1 MCGDRSLNSEEQAMT
16 IAVRRFFR
24 LAAAVT
30 AFSVLPSGGHAQV
43 YPARPV
49 HVVVGFAAGGP
60 GDALAR
66 IMGQWLQERLGQP
79 FIIENRPGA
88 SSNVA
93 TEAVVNSPPDGHTLL
108 LVVTANAINATLFE
122 RLNFN
127 FIRDIAPVAGIS
139 RDPNALVV
147 NPSVPAKTF
156 GEFVAYAKANP
167 GEISIASPGRGT
179 PAHVA
184 GELLKIMAGIDLIQ
198 VPYRGA
204 APALTDVLG
213 GQVQAYIGA
222 GSGSLE
228 SVKAG
233 RLRALAVTSDRRWQA
248 LPDVPTIGEFLNGY
262 EASTWFGIGAPK
274 NTPVEIVDKLNKEIN
289 AGLANEA
296 LKARIS
302 DLGGTVLPG
311 SPADFGR
318 LIAQETEKWAKV
330 VKASGVKSD

>member
-1 MCGDRSLNSEEQAMT
+1 M
-16 IAVRRFFR
+16 IAVRRFFC

-30 AFSVLPSGGHAQV
+30 AFSALPGVGHAQV

-79 FIIENRPGA
+79 FIIENRPGV

-93 TEAVVNSPPDGHTLL
+93 TDAVVNSPPDGHTLL

-122 RLNFN
+122 QLNFN

-139 RDPNALVV
+139 RYPNALVV

-167 GEISIASPGRGT
+167 GKISIASPGRGT

-204 APALTDVLG
+204 APALTDV
-213 GQVQAYIGA
+213 
-222 GSGSLE
+222 
-228 SVKAG
+228 SVARFRPTWERDRG
-233 RLRALAVTSDRRWQA
+233 PSNPLR
-248 LPDVPTIGEFLNGY
+248 
-262 EASTWFGIGAPK
+262 
-274 NTPVEIVDKLNKEIN
+274 PVHCAHL
-289 AGLANEA
+289 
-296 LKARIS
+296 
-302 DLGGTVLPG
+302 
-311 SPADFGR
+311 
-318 LIAQETEKWAKV
+318 Q
-330 VKASGVKSD
+330 